1 MVSAAAGSEIGN
13 AITSTQLM
21 TSHPGISRVSR
32 PEKA

>member
-1 MVSAAAGSEIGN
+1 MVRAAAGSEIGN

-21 TSHPGISRVSR
+21 TSHPGICAVSR